1 MSIISIIMFAD
12 LTADTDCLCSA
23 PCNLDT
29 YVHPTPYIVQQRTDS
44 ICILYDSSVVKLR
57 ENCFRVFVNIDRL
70 DKIGRTTF
78 STVVNSEN
86 LSPTIFRHSSMVD
99 IQRRFEDPLLCSMQP
114 LARHHLKTLSRFV
127 VLLLYIFNM
136 NNMQPSPHVANSP
149 LNQE

>member
-1 MSIISIIMFAD
+1 MTRQKKDQTSVCQLFQLLPHVCRLDGGYRLS
-12 LTADTDCLCSA
+12 LLCS
-23 PCNLDT
+23 LQLG
-29 YVHPTPYIVQQRTDS
+29 YLHPTPYIVQQRTDS

-127 VLLLYIFNM
+127 VLLLYI
-136 NNMQPSPHVANSP
+136 QY
-149 LNQE
+149 E

>member
-12 LTADTDCLCSA
+12 LTANTDCLCSA
-23 PCNLDT
+23 PCNLYT
-29 YVHPTPYIVQQRTDS
+29 YTLHPTPYIVKQRTDS

-86 LSPTIFRHSSMVD
+86 LSPTIFRHGSMVD
-99 IQRRFEDPLLCSMQP
+99 I
-114 LARHHLKTLSRFV
+114 
-127 VLLLYIFNM
+127 
-136 NNMQPSPHVANSP
+136 
-149 LNQE
+149 

>member
-1 MSIISIIMFAD
+1 MKEINVIHLQWHGKKKTRLLYVNYFNYCLMFAD

-99 IQRRFEDPLLCSMQP
+99 MKTRCYVACS
-114 LARHHLKTLSRFV
+114 H
-127 VLLLYIFNM
+127 
-136 NNMQPSPHVANSP
+136 
-149 LNQE
+149 